1 MAKGEIK
8 RSVSIA
14 GHRTSVSLEP
24 EFWDAL
30 KTMAEEEA
38 LSLGALIARIDAA
51 RAPPANLSRAIRLAV
66 LAYFRAK
73 SAAAL

>member
-1 MAKGEIK
+1 MAEAEIK

-14 GHRTSVSLEP
+14 GHRTSVSLES

-30 KTMAEEEA
+30 KAMAEAEA
-38 LSLGALIARIDAA
+38 LPLSTLIARIDAGRSA
-51 RAPPANLSRAIRLAV
+51 SANLSRAIRLAV

-73 SAAAL
+73 AGAP